1 MLRTSCFAP
10 TVLVLL
16 LVSFAAQAHDTRLPI
31 AADELG
37 IRLVGP
43 AAPSIEFTFTAQE
56 PILLSLN
63 PGVNPTAVLVYGT
76 GANAG
81 STGRLD
87 LDPSL
92 WTADVDPGLGL
103 IGYTYSD
110 PGGAISSVTLR
121 QGELQ
126 VTGSTPAWPW
136 APAKR
141 SSTAARA
148 SSASAQT

>member
-31 AADELG
+31 AADDLIVRLTG
-37 IRLVGP
+37 IGSP
-43 AAPSIEFTFTAQE
+43 QIEFTFTAQE
-56 PILLSLN
+56 PILLNHN

-76 GANAG
+76 GANSG

-87 LDPSL
+87 LNPSL
-92 WTADVDPGLGL
+92 WTPEMGGLGL

-110 PGGAISSVTLR
+110 PAGAI
-121 QGELQ
+121 
-126 VTGSTPAWPW
+126 
-136 APAKR
+136 
-141 SSTAARA
+141 
-148 SSASAQT
+148 